1 MKYLQVGIIILFNPL
16 VVGVVRFGCGSPEL
30 MVKYQVLLSRV
41 YRIIMKKIFI
51 SFLCGV
57 ILTSCVA
64 YILMA
69 RLLFS
74 FTQEQA
80 LITLSKLSLNENGH
94 KETLIQKRLSANY
107 AIEQVKNL
115 TKDPFIFCDENT
127 LNIIAKAKVLKLN
140 QDLIPS
146 CL

>member
-1 MKYLQVGIIILFNPL
+1 
-16 VVGVVRFGCGSPEL
+16 
-30 MVKYQVLLSRV
+30 
-41 YRIIMKKIFI
+41 
-51 SFLCGV
+51 
-57 ILTSCVA
+57 
-64 YILMA
+64 MA
-69 RLLFS
+69 KLLFS

-80 LITLSKLSLNENGH
+80 LITLGKLSSYENGY

-140 QDLIPS
+140 QNLIPS